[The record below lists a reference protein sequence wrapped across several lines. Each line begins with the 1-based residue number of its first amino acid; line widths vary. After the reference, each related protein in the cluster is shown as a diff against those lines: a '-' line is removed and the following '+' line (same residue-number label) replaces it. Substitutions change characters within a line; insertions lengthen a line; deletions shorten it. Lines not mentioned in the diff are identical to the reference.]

1 MILVLNVG
9 RLFMLAWIAY
19 ALVLLFAPGLV
30 HKPPAPMSGTIQ
42 ALVAFALGHLLDR
55 ALSVARRRK
64 AARASGD

>member
-19 ALVLLFAPGLV
+19 ALVLLFAPSLL
-30 HKPPAPMSGTIQ
+30 HQPPAPMSGTIQ
-42 ALVAFALGHLLDR
+42 ALAAFALGHLLDR

-64 AARASGD
+64 TARDSGD